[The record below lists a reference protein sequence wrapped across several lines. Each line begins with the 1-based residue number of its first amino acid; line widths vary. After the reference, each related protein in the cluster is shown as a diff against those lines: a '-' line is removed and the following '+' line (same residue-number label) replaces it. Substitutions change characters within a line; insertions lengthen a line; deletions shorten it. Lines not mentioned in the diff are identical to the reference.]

1 MEGDGV
7 VEKKDKTRA
16 AFRDGAASSTAFKPF
31 DQLKYARQETKKKAA
46 AIQRAVGE
54 SFSPGDR
61 VSHDKFGEGV
71 ILDIIGS
78 GIIVVLFDSGEKK
91 TLLGTH
97 PMLHRISKKGGEA

>member
-61 VSHDKFGEGV
+61 VSHDKFGEGT
-71 ILDIIGS
+71 
-78 GIIVVLFDSGEKK
+78 VVEATDKTVRVEFADETRKLALGFAPIKK
-91 TLLGTH
+91 
-97 PMLHRISKKGGEA
+97 I